1 MRLRKNPATP
11 LAAVVHLAYGAGTGT
26 AFWLLTRIA

>member
-11 LAAVVHLAYGAGTGT
+11 LAAVVSPTARGTGT
-26 AFWLLTRIA
+26 AFWLLTRIT